1 MQMEGLSA
9 AAVTQNA
16 YQYNGIERNTDFGLN
31 LDLAVFRTYD
41 PSIGRWIQ
49 VDPLSEIAPELN
61 GYRNA
66 FNNPVNFVDP
76 LGLFETRREA
86 REYRRDNDIKGKIVK
101 NREGRYEIRNRKSSG
116 YIMRTEDGNIEA
128 GAVGYGSFIRQTEP
142 KEPNF
147 AEKVRNSGFLGK
159 LFYGMADPIY
169 VFAQD
174 MNPLDTDLRH
184 LDQTEATYS
193 DRQEAL
199 AGTGVTVLPILR
211 GLRGA
216 QNAMPQG
223 LTIFNRLNA
232 A

>member
-86 REYRRDNDIKGKIVK
+86 REYRRDNDIKGMNKGVDRV
-101 NREGRYEIRNRKSSG
+101 NGVESG
-116 YIMRTEDGNIEA
+116 MILFT
-128 GAVGYGSFIRQTEP
+128 VS
-142 KEPNF
+142 KEVSKF
-147 AEKVRNSGFLGK
+147 DE
-159 LFYGMADPIY
+159 
-169 VFAQD
+169 
-174 MNPLDTDLRH
+174 
-184 LDQTEATYS
+184 
-193 DRQEAL
+193 
-199 AGTGVTVLPILR
+199 
-211 GLRGA
+211 
-216 QNAMPQG
+216 
-223 LTIFNRLNA
+223 
-232 A
+232 